1 MPTNVLWF
9 SRHSMTDPQLAAL
22 TTKLGDVTV
31 NQVNKTINSAFELQ
45 DEIAA
50 NDIIA
55 IVAPLNLQA
64 QFLKLAGDKPVIVAE
79 TKRELVKDAD
89 GGEDKVNF
97 IFNGWTRLVKIDV
110 VTEPFT

>member
-1 MPTNVLWF
+1 MKNVLWF
-9 SRHSMTDPQLAAL
+9 SRHPLNDDQINALKAAV
-22 TTKLGDVTV
+22 GDIHVTQI
-31 NQVNKTINSAFELQ
+31 NRTINSAFELQ

-55 IVAPLNLQA
+55 IVAPLNIQA

-79 TKRELVKDAD
+79 TKRELVKDEN

-97 IFNGWTRLVKIDV
+97 IFNGWTRLIKIDV
-110 VTEPFT
+110 ITEPFA

>member
-1 MPTNVLWF
+1 MSTNVLWF

-22 TTKLGDVTV
+22 TAKLGDVTV
-31 NQVNKTINSAFELQ
+31 NQVNKTISNAYELQ

-50 NDIIA
+50 NDVIA

-79 TKRELVKDAD
+79 TKRELIHDAD

-97 IFNGWTRLVKIDV
+97 VFNGWTRLVKIDV
-110 VTEPFT
+110 VTEPYT